1 MLFIKSGITTR
12 ILILAC
18 LLQVSADATAQYEG
32 QYRYEGVERVV
43 AIGDLHGDYEQYLL
57 TVRSAGLI
65 DEQGDWAGGLTHL
78 VQTGDVPDRGAD
90 SGKIF
95 THLAKLKRQA
105 WLAGGHVHTIIANH
119 EAMNFTGDLRYTHP
133 GEYEVFVT
141 PKSQKLQD
149 ENYTASVANIM
160 ETLPEE
166 EWPVFDE
173 DHRQQ
178 FNEQYPLGFVEHRQ
192 VWRAEGKHG
201 AWVLRNPVAV
211 VVNDSLFLHGGIS
224 AKYNQT
230 SLEDLTKGV
239 HSELLAAELP
249 KDGMARGDD
258 GPLWYRGLARTP
270 EEEEAVNLVAILEK
284 NDVARV
290 VIGHTLALGIIFP
303 RFGGKVLQI
312 DTGISRHYGGQSSY
326 LEIGP
331 QGVWAGYGAE
341 KIKLPDPGEA
351 ALNDYIDRVS
361 ALYGEDPELQQKIE
375 LRKAVKE
382 PEGVDVNATV
392 PWWPQ

>member
-1 MLFIKSGITTR
+1 MKVPPPKVPPACV
-12 ILILAC
+12 LICAG
-18 LLQVSADATAQYEG
+18 LLLVSIGATAQYEG
-32 QYRYEGVERVV
+32 QYRYEGVARVV

-57 TVRSAGLI
+57 TLRSAGLI
-65 DEQGDWAGGLTHL
+65 NEQDNWSGGKTHL

-95 THLAKLKRQA
+95 THLANLKRQA

-224 AKYNQT
+224 STYNTT

-239 HSELLAAELP
+239 HAELLAGDVP
-249 KDGMARGDD
+249 KESMTRGDD
-258 GPLWYRGLARTP
+258 GPLWYRGLVRTP
-270 EEEEAVNLVAILEK
+270 EAEEAANLEAILK
-284 NDVARV
+284 NNDVVRV
-290 VIGHTLALGIIFP
+290 VLGHTYALGIIFP
-303 RFGGKVLQI
+303 RHGGKVLQI
-312 DTGISRHYGGQSSY
+312 DTGISRRYGGQSSY
-326 LEIGP
+326 LELSPDGL
-331 QGVWAGYGAE
+331 WAGYEAE
-341 KIKLPDPGEA
+341 KFNLPEPGKD
-351 ALNDYIDRVS
+351 ALDHYIDRVA
-361 ALYGEDPELQQKIE
+361 ALYSENPELQQEILE
-375 LRKAVKE
+375 RKVVKQ
-382 PEGVDVNATV
+382 P
-392 PWWPQ
+392 